1 MIQRAL
7 LLRISQRVYE
17 RRQVRYRMRR
27 TYTDV
32 QSHQVWVGAL
42 VEEVIR
48 ATLLEFQ
55 EEVNS
60 STRQEHP

>member
-17 RRQVRYRMRR
+17 RKQVRYRMRR
-27 TYTDV
+27 TYTDA
-32 QSHQVWVGAL
+32 QSHRVWVGAL

-55 EEVNS
+55 EEVNT
-60 STRQEHP
+60 STRQENP